1 MGLIGFLI
9 LFPLLSALL
18 LFFIKSDTARDA
30 IVVVSV
36 ATIVVATLA
45 LCIGNLS
52 TPPVYFE
59 FDSQVVEIVCTILS
73 VVIGVIIL
81 WFAWKYKNVLA
92 GVLGAIQ
99 LVAALIFD
107 FAVAPGVH
115 VEQGLYIDSLSVMMA
130 FIIGVIGSGI
140 CLYALGYM
148 KDHVAHHS
156 EEEDRRPLFFALM
169 FLFLSAMFVIV
180 FSNNMIWMFTGWE
193 VTTLCSFLLIGY
205 TRTEE
210 AIANSFRQIIMNIA
224 GGLGFLL
231 ALYYCAI
238 NMHTL
243 SFVEFIQM
251 GISAPAVISLPVC
264 ALAFAGITKAAQMPF
279 HSWLLGAMVAPTP
292 TSALLH
298 SSTMVKAGVF
308 LLVKL
313 APLFAISTAPAVM
326 VVLIGGIT
334 FTLASFMAISQSNA
348 KRVLAYSTVA
358 NLGLIVACAGVGTPE
373 AVWAAMFLILFHA
386 AAKSLLFLCVGTAEH
401 HIGSRDIEDMD
412 LLFERMPQLAR
423 NMMVGIMVMFIAP
436 FGMLISKWA
445 TLVSFVDNHQ
455 VALIILL
462 AFGSAATFMFWAKWL
477 GKLSGIAGHPA
488 NVEKTVYKSEWAAIY
503 TMTAL
508 ALVFCVA
515 LPVISSGVVMPY
527 ISGVY
532 GYTMMALDSDILAL
546 MSILSIAVI
555 FVLLAG
561 STGGSKKRKVDAYL
575 AGVSVNNADRTYRNA
590 LSQEATATVRNM
602 YLADTFGEETI
613 TPVAVV
619 STTIIIIGAFA
630 AALATVAALL

>member
-1 MGLIGFLI
+1 MELIGFLI
-9 LFPLLSALL
+9 LFPLLSAVL
-18 LFFIKSDTARDA
+18 LFFIKNDNARKA
-30 IVVVSV
+30 VVGVSV
-36 ATIVVATLA
+36 GIIAIATLA

-52 TPPVYFE
+52 TPPVYYE
-59 FDSQVVEIVCTILS
+59 FNSEIVEIVCTLAS
-73 VVIGVIIL
+73 VVIGAVIL
-81 WFAWKYKNVLA
+81 YYAWRYKNVLA
-92 GVLGAIQ
+92 GVLGTIQ
-99 LVAALIFD
+99 LVCALIFD
-107 FAVAPGVH
+107 FMFGFSVH
-115 VEQGLYIDSLSVMMA
+115 VEQGLYIDSLSIMMA
-130 FIIGVIGSGI
+130 FIIGIIGSGI

-148 KDHVAHHS
+148 KDHVEHHPD
-156 EEEDRRPLFFALM
+156 EQDRRPLFFALM
-169 FLFLSAMFVIV
+169 FLFLSAMFLIV
-180 FSNNMIWMFTGWE
+180 FSNNMVWMFTGWE
-193 VTTLCSFLLIGY
+193 ITTLCSFLLIGY
-205 TRTEE
+205 TKTDE
-210 AIANSFRQIIMNIA
+210 AIANAFRQIIMNIA

-231 ALYYCAI
+231 ALFYCASA
-238 NMHTL
+238 MHTL
-243 SFVEFIQM
+243 SFIEFIQM
-251 GISAPAVISLPVC
+251 GLSAPAVISLPVC

-326 VVLIGGIT
+326 VVLVGGIT

-348 KRVLAYSTVA
+348 KRVLAYSTIA

-412 LLFERMPQLAR
+412 LLFERMPQLSR
-423 NMMVGIMVMFIAP
+423 NMMVGIMIMFVAP

-477 GKLSGIAGHPA
+477 GKLSGIAGNPA
-488 NVEKTVYKSEWAAIY
+488 NVETTVHKSEWVAIY

-508 ALVFCVA
+508 AVIFCVA
-515 LPVISSGVVMPY
+515 LPWLSSFVAMPY

-532 GYTMMALDSDILAL
+532 GYTMLALDTDILAL

-555 FVLLAG
+555 VVLIAG
-561 STGGSKKRKVDAYL
+561 SMGSSKKRKVDAYL
-575 AGVSVNNADRTYRNA
+575 AGVSVNNEDRTYRNA
-590 LSQEATATVRNM
+590 LSQESKATVRNM
-602 YLADTFGEETI
+602 YLTDTFGEERI

-619 STTIIIIGAFA
+619 STTIIIVGAFA

>member
-1 MGLIGFLI
+1 MELIGFLI
-9 LFPLLSALL
+9 LFPLIAAIILL
-18 LFFIKSDTARDA
+18 LIKNDSARV
-30 IVVVSV
+30 IVVSV
-36 ATIVVATLA
+36 SAAVIAVATLI
-45 LCIGNLS
+45 LVIGNLS

-59 FDSQVVEIVCTILS
+59 FDSPIVEVVCTILS
-73 VVIGVIIL
+73 VAIGAVIL
-81 WFAWKYKNVLA
+81 FYAWKYKNVLA
-92 GVLGAIQ
+92 GVLGCIQ
-99 LVAALIFD
+99 LIASLIFD
-107 FAVAPGVH
+107 FAFATSVH
-115 VEQGLYIDSLSVMMA
+115 VEQGLYIDSLSIMMA
-130 FIIGVIGSGI
+130 FIIGIIGSGI
-140 CLYALGYM
+140 CVYALGYM
-148 KDHVAHHS
+148 KDHHNEHP
-156 EEEDRRPLFFALM
+156 EQTDRRPFFFALM

-180 FSNNMIWMFTGWE
+180 FSNNMVWMFTGWE
-193 VTTLCSFLLIGY
+193 ITTLCSFLLIGY
-205 TRTEE
+205 TQTEE
-210 AIANSFRQIIMNIA
+210 AIANAFRQIVMNIA
-224 GGLGFLL
+224 GGIGFLV
-231 ALYYCAI
+231 ALFYCAI
-238 NMHTL
+238 RLNTL
-243 SFVEFIQM
+243 SFVDFVQA
-251 GISAPAVISLPVC
+251 GLSAPALIALPVC

-348 KRVLAYSTVA
+348 KRVLAYSTIA

-423 NMMVGIMVMFIAP
+423 NMMVGIMIMFIAP

-445 TLVSFVDNHQ
+445 TLVSFVDNQQ

-477 GKLSGIAGHPA
+477 GKLSGIAGAPA
-488 NVEKTVYKSEWAAIY
+488 NVETTVHKTEWTAIY
-503 TMTAL
+503 TMTGL

-515 LPVISSGVVMPY
+515 LPWLSSSIVLPY
-527 ISGVY
+527 INGVF
-532 GYTMMALDSDILAL
+532 GYTMLALDSDILAL
-546 MSILSIAVI
+546 MSILSLAVI
-555 FVLLAG
+555 IVLLAG
-561 STGGSKKRKVDAYL
+561 TVSGSKKRRVDAYL
-575 AGVSVNNADRTYRNA
+575 AGVSVNNSDRTYRNA
-590 LSQEATATVRNM
+590 LSQESKATVRNM
-602 YLADTFGEETI
+602 YLSDTFGEKQI
-613 TPVAVV
+613 TPVGVV
-619 STTIIIIGAFA
+619 ATTVIIVGAFG
-630 AALATVAALL
+630 AALATMAALL